1 MQLVETS
8 ESPPPSDTGIE
19 GKLFYLFVCF
29 SLSLF
34 FLFSLFFLG
43 ILGIA
48 PNDRRPLWKH
58 GMTRAR
64 ASTPVNL

>member
-19 GKLFYLFVCF
+19 GKLFYLFVC
-29 SLSLF
+29 SVLF
-34 FLFSLFFLG
+34 FLFSLFFFW

-64 ASTPVNL
+64 ASPP

>member
-19 GKLFYLFVCF
+19 GKLFYLFVC
-29 SLSLF
+29 SVLF
-34 FLFSLFFLG
+34 FLFSLFFFW

-48 PNDRRPLWKH
+48 PNDRRPLWKQEWNDK
-58 GMTRAR
+58 
-64 ASTPVNL
+64 SSSEPPVNL